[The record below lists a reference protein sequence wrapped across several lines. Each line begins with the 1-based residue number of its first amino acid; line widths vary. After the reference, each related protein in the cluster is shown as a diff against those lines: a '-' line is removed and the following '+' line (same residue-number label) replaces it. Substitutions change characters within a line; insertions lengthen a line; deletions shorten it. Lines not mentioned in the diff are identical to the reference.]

1 MHGSHMYCITSLL
14 VLLVEIDSFTA
25 HEHFHHSCA
34 SSENCQM
41 KQVSPIVV
49 YLEIQTG
56 LHAAKVNE
64 QWVVFLVNSLEEF
77 EL

>member
-1 MHGSHMYCITSLL
+1 
-14 VLLVEIDSFTA
+14 
-25 HEHFHHSCA
+25 
-34 SSENCQM
+34 M

-49 YLEIQTG
+49 DLEIQTG
-56 LHAAKVNE
+56 LHATKVNE

>member
-1 MHGSHMYCITSLL
+1 
-14 VLLVEIDSFTA
+14 
-25 HEHFHHSCA
+25 
-34 SSENCQM
+34 M

-49 YLEIQTG
+49 DLEIQTG